1 MRTLLVI
8 GAGGH
13 GKAVA
18 EAALLSGKWQRI
30 AFVDDRWPGLRE
42 TFGWPVVAD
51 VAGLA
56 ALDIPCE
63 GAIAAIG
70 NNDLREQCVNAI
82 HGAGLQLVS
91 IVHPRA
97 CLSASAVIGAS
108 TAIMA
113 LAMVGVDA
121 VIAEGVIVNAN
132 ATVDH
137 DATLGAFAHLGVGAQ
152 LAGGVNIGA
161 RAWLQAGCSA
171 GYRVVVGD
179 GVVCAPGSVL
189 QAEGWLLVRLCD
201 VVGFD
206 LGVFI

>member
-18 EAALLSGKWQRI
+18 EAALLSGEWQRI

-56 ALDIPCE
+56 CAQALVG
-63 GAIAAIG
+63 GAIVAVG
-70 NNDLREQCVNAI
+70 NNVVREQLVKAI
-82 HGAGLQLVS
+82 HSAGLQLVT
-91 IVHPRA
+91 VMHPRA
-97 CLSASAVIGAS
+97 CVSASAVIGAG

-121 VIAEGVIVNAN
+121 VIGEGAIVNAN

-137 DATLGAFAHLGVGAQ
+137 DAILGDFAHLGVGVQ
-152 LAGGVNIGA
+152 LAGGVKIGA

-171 GYRVVVGD
+171 GYQVMVGE
-179 GVVCAPGSVL
+179 GVVFTPGSVL
-189 QAEGWLLVRLCD
+189 QAEG
-201 VVGFD
+201 VVAG
-206 LGVFI
+206 